1 MALINESEEFTGN
14 ISFIAD
20 ADVLDSVNTE
30 FCETNLLFTK
40 KFEEQINRGV
50 LLNKGFLPGLYKFQ
64 NISIVGLS
72 TKLVND
78 LVMDE
83 VIPLKIPQHLKKLNI
98 TKMSVTNDVE
108 VGNLVNGVKL
118 NEEKEK
124 TVLVSLIGWLQNCG
138 SFLVL

>member
-124 TVLVSLIGWLQNCG
+124 TVLVSLIGW
-138 SFLVL
+138 

>member
-1 MALINESEEFTGN
+1 MALINESVELTGN
-14 ISFIAD
+14 ISFTAD

-30 FCETNLLFTK
+30 VCETNLLFTK

-64 NISIVGLS
+64 NMSIVGLS
-72 TKLVND
+72 TKFVND

-83 VIPLKIPQHLKKLNI
+83 VIPLKTPQHLKQLNI

-118 NEEKEK
+118 EEEKEK
-124 TVLVSLIGWLQNCG
+124 TVLVSLIGWLRNCG
-138 SFLVL
+138 SFSVL